1 MYCISSVNRNFRN
14 LKPQRLEW
22 SMGLNLLIGENGSGK
37 TNTLETLHLL
47 TGWGPFR
54 SLRKSSLVNWNQ
66 PSEQTLMKGFFAGEE
81 HIEIYTAMGSSNLIS
96 CDGKRS
102 NFSTVR
108 SRIPA
113 LAFLPGDLSLIDGS
127 PSGRRRYMDRICALI
142 FPLYARRLN
151 DCKRALKHR
160 TVLLK
165 QGRDTGV
172 TSKVLAP
179 LVSWIWSSRITAMD
193 LVCVGLSSFPDL
205 LPGKLELKHIRG
217 GSVGVEDPL
226 QDFWESI
233 ELRRKEEQKYRTPLV
248 GPQRDD
254 IIMTCGDKNASEK
267 FSRGH
272 RRRASVALMLAA
284 AWAVERRLRRKPIL
298 ILDEIAAELDE
309 RGREVMVKSL
319 SGCSWQVF
327 AATAENNIKNWPG
340 VVWEVKNGRI
350 EKRTIPD
357 PGGKI

>member
-1 MYCISSVNRNFRN
+1 MHCISSANRNFRN
-14 LKPQRLEW
+14 LKPQRLHW

-54 SLRKSSLVNWNQ
+54 SLRKSSLINWDQ
-66 PSEQTLMKGFFAGEE
+66 PSGQALMKGYFAGEE
-81 HIEIYTAMGSSNLIS
+81 HLEIYTSMGTSNLIR

-102 NFSTVR
+102 NFSSIR

-127 PSGRRRYMDRICALI
+127 PSGRRRYLDRVCALI
-142 FPLYARRLN
+142 FPLYARRLS
-151 DCKRALKHR
+151 DCKRALRHR

-165 QGRDTGV
+165 QGRDV
-172 TSKVLAP
+172 SSTSKVLAP
-179 LVSWIWSSRITAMD
+179 LVSWIWSSRTTALD
-193 LVCVGLSSFPDL
+193 LVSAGLSSFPDL
-205 LPGKLELKHIRG
+205 LPDRLEMRHIRG
-217 GSVGVEDPL
+217 GSVGVEDAL
-226 QDFWESI
+226 QDFWESVSERKAD
-233 ELRRKEEQKYRTPLV
+233 ELKYRTPLV

-254 IIMTCGDKNASEK
+254 IIMISGQQNASEK

-309 RGREVMVKSL
+309 RGRDVMVRSL
-319 SGCSWQVF
+319 SECSWQVF
-327 AATAENNIKNWPG
+327 AATAENNIRNWPG
-340 VVWEVKNGRI
+340 TVWEVRSGHV
-350 EKRTIPD
+350 EKYSD
-357 PGGKI
+357 